1 MANDAKTQ
9 KRESGKADKTTL
21 QKISLEN
28 LSENPQNP
36 RNIGDEDLQR
46 LIKSIA
52 EFPKMMELRPL
63 IVDNNG
69 VVLGGNMRLRALREL
84 EYKQI
89 PATWVKA
96 ADKLTEDE
104 KRRFVIIDNLQAGG
118 WSWDQII
125 ENWDTELLTDW
136 GLEIEFPEIEKLHIE
151 FDADQDE
158 TKTFTTQVM
167 IIRNKIAENIK
178 AKKDIKI
185 SEAYALA
192 ERVII
197 ETLKKNEYYAD

>member
-9 KRESGKADKTTL
+9 KRESGKAVKTTL
-21 QKISLEN
+21 QKISLDN
-28 LSENPQNP
+28 LSENPDNP
-36 RNIGDEDLQR
+36 RSIEGEVFEKLK
-46 LIKSIA
+46 KSIA
-52 EFPKMMELRPL
+52 EFPKMMELRP
-63 IVDNNG
+63 IVVDNNG

-84 EYKQI
+84 EFKQI

-104 KRRFVIIDNLQAGG
+104 KKRFIIIDNLQAGG
-118 WSWDQII
+118 WAWDRII
-125 ENWDTELLTDW
+125 ENWDTDLLTDW

-178 AKKDIKI
+178 TKKDIKI

-192 ERVII
+192 ERLII